1 MIPKG
6 ASLWCGVCAA
16 LFFANAAA
24 ACDTPVCVVSP
35 DALALTQVITFDDQ
49 QASYGPGRHL
59 DAVLELKGARFGE
72 RFSGQ
77 GLTAT
82 GPHDSVTGAAFGPPL
97 VVVAGDAGQNLALVH
112 MGGAARTVLV
122 GYGMAGFPKRDAQG
136 EGAIAVQFDRDQ
148 PALAFDLRGGEGG
161 TAQVQFLRR
170 DGSVI
175 TTLQLGPLAEDRFGF
190 MRNEG
195 PPDIAGFVLTNFD
208 DQGLALDNLRFGPPP
223 DLG

>member
-1 MIPKG
+1 MPPKG
-6 ASLWCGVCAA
+6 TTPWCGACAA
-16 LFFANAAA
+16 LFFAHAAA

-35 DALALTQVITFDDQ
+35 ASLALTQIITFDDQ
-49 QASYGPGRHL
+49 QASFGPGRHL
-59 DAVLELKGARFGE
+59 DTVLALKGARFGE

-97 VVVAGDAGQNLALVH
+97 AVVAGDAGQNLALVH

-122 GYGMAGFPKRDAQG
+122 GYGQG

-175 TTLQLGPLAEDRFGF
+175 TTLQLGPLAEDTFGF
-190 MRNEG
+190 VRNDDTS
-195 PPDIAGFVLTNFD
+195 DIAGFVLTNSD

>member
-1 MIPKG
+1 
-6 ASLWCGVCAA
+6 
-16 LFFANAAA
+16 
-24 ACDTPVCVVSP
+24 
-35 DALALTQVITFDDQ
+35 
-49 QASYGPGRHL
+49 
-59 DAVLELKGARFGE
+59 
-72 RFSGQ
+72 
-77 GLTAT
+77 
-82 GPHDSVTGAAFGPPL
+82 
-97 VVVAGDAGQNLALVH
+97 

-122 GYGMAGFPKRDAQG
+122 GYGTAGFPKRDAQG

-175 TTLQLGPLAEDRFGF
+175 TTLQLGPLAEDTFGF
-190 MRNEG
+190 VRNDDTS
-195 PPDIAGFVLTNFD
+195 DIAGFVLTNSD